1 MPNVV
6 GKQYTIERRTFLKL
20 SAAAAAAGVVID
32 FEAAAADGAC
42 REVSEVNRESSEPLG
57 MMAVTAGKE
66 LLYWIDGPMN
76 TGLPGYTPANPLLTR
91 ARLSLTMPIDHNKAL
106 GWVESVT
113 LAEGPSIIAQAFYGS
128 DSGTVTG
135 KAPYTV
141 FENLDLDTTKEYK
154 VIYVKSDNAGTLTA
168 YVHIIKN
175 PEPSRFDYSH
185 LSYMKDEKFSHYLEY
200 LAKEL
205 ADTNSYYFTVAEG
218 EVKKSGYIT
227 TPYGVTAFGGKDG
240 NPHTAR
246 ARILKIEGQGAKDS
260 GNNSIQGDFEIEIEF
275 MHGDINNA
283 HYMRYFLVLDPVG
296 RILGGVRRNYGD
308 GVTGQVL
315 VKRGFHTPLHNATNA
330 DGISKDIAEVYKD
343 SSDKPYGRLHGE
355 YLANNKDGDLE
366 GKPIPALSAEQ
377 VKQYI
382 TSMNILDCPFVTIY
396 TDDRYHAIARYCLR
410 LR

>member
-42 REVSEVNRESSEPLG
+42 KEVADVVKEGDAPLS
-57 MMAVTAGKE
+57 MMASAAGKE

-76 TGLPGYTPANPLLTR
+76 SGLPTYPSTGGILTR

-106 GWVESVT
+106 GWIESVT
-113 LAEGPSIIAQAFYGS
+113 LAEGMSVIAQAFYGS
-128 DSGTVTG
+128 SAGTVTG

-154 VIYVKSDNAGTLTA
+154 VIYVKSDSVEALTA
-168 YVHIIKN
+168 YVHTIKN

-185 LSYMKDEKFSHYLEY
+185 FAYMGADRDMHYLPA

-205 ADTNSYYFTVAEG
+205 EASNQYHFAADDTKN
-218 EVKKSGYIT
+218 GYVT
-227 TPYGVTAFGGKDG
+227 TPYGVSIGG
-240 NPHTAR
+240 PHTCR
-246 ARILKIEGQGAKDS
+246 AHILSIDGEGAKDS
-260 GNNSIQGDFEIEIEF
+260 SNNNIQGNFDIEVDF
-275 MHGDINNA
+275 MHGDTGDSS

-296 RILGGVRRNYGD
+296 RILGGVRRIHGD
-308 GVTGQVL
+308 GVSGKVL
-315 VKRGFHTPLHNATNA
+315 IKRGFHTPIHPSESA
-330 DGISKDIAEVYKD
+330 GITEVYKD
-343 SSDKPYGRLHGE
+343 GNGKSYGRLHGTIQVDRNDATKTE
-355 YLANNKDGDLE
+355 TIK
-366 GKPIPALSAEQ
+366 ALDAAQ

-396 TDDRYHAIARYCLR
+396 TDDRFHAIARCCLR

>member
-32 FEAAAADGAC
+32 FEAAAAAGAC
-42 REVSEVNRESSEPLG
+42 REVSEVSKEGSEPLG
-57 MMAVTAGKE
+57 MMAMTAGKE

-113 LAEGPSIIAQAFYGS
+113 LAEGASIIAQAFYGS

-154 VIYVKSDNAGTLTA
+154 VIYVKSDNAGSLTA

-175 PEPSRFDYSH
+175 PEPSRFDYNH
-185 LSYMKDEKFSHYLEY
+185 FSYMSLTDRDAHFFPV
-200 LAKEL
+200 LAREL
-205 ADTNSYYFTVAEG
+205 ADTNQYKFGDDAT
-218 EVKKSGYIT
+218 KTGYVT
-227 TPYGVTAFGGKDG
+227 TPYGYTQGG
-240 NPHTAR
+240 HTCD
-246 ARILKIEGQGAKDS
+246 ARIKKIEGQGAKDS
-260 GNNSIQGDFEIEIEF
+260 SNNSIQGDFEIEVEF
-275 MHGDINNA
+275 MHGDIKDT

-296 RILGGVRRNYGD
+296 RILGGVRRIHGD
-308 GVTGQVL
+308 KVTSKVL
-315 VKRGFHTPLHNATNA
+315 VKRGFHTPLHDAKN
-330 DGISKDIAEVYKD
+330 DSGISKDIAEVYKD
-343 SSDKPYGRLHGE
+343 SNGKPYGRLHGE
-355 YLANNKDGDLE
+355 YVAYDMDGMLKS
-366 GKPIPALSAEQ
+366 KPIPELSPEQ
-377 VKQYI
+377 IKQYI

-396 TDDRYHAIARYCLR
+396 TDDRFHAIARYCLR